1 MTARTTVR
9 KTKARATAGAAT
21 GAAGA
26 AADSSAPATGT
37 ESPVQTLTMAKAI
50 NEGLRATLADDPT
63 TLLMGEDI
71 GDLGG
76 VYRVTEGLK
85 NRFGADRV
93 MDTPLAESGIIGT
106 AIGLAL
112 RGYRPICEIQ
122 FDGFVFP
129 GFNQITTQLAK
140 MRARSA
146 GQLAVPVVIRIPYGG
161 GIGSIEHHS
170 ESPEALFAHTA
181 GLRILSPSTPQDG
194 YWMIQQAAACLDPV
208 IVFEPKRRYWMKG
221 EVDTS
226 VQPQDPFQAL
236 VRRQGTDATVVA
248 YGPLVPVA
256 LAAAD
261 AATQDGYSLEVI
273 DLRSISP
280 VDFDTITTSV
290 RKTGRL
296 IVAHEAPTFVGV
308 GGEIAARI
316 AERAFYELQAPV
328 IRVGGFHMPYPVAHV
343 EGDYLPDVDRILDAL
358 SRSLS
363 Y

>member
-1 MTARTTVR
+1 MT
-9 KTKARATAGAAT
+9 
-21 GAAGA
+21 
-26 AADSSAPATGT
+26 
-37 ESPVQTLTMAKAI
+37 TMTIAKAL
-50 NEGLRATLADDPT
+50 NEGLRAVLDSDPA

-71 GDLGG
+71 GELGG

-85 NRFGADRV
+85 RDFGALRV
-93 MDTPLAESGIIGT
+93 VDTPLGESGIIGT

-112 RGYRPICEIQ
+112 RGYRPVCEIQ

-140 MRARSA
+140 LRTRSDGMLSA
-146 GQLAVPVVIRIPYGG
+146 PVVIRIPYGG

-181 GLRILSPSTPQDG
+181 GLRIITPSNPQDA
-194 YWMIQQAAACLDPV
+194 YWMIQQAVTSQDPV
-208 IVFEPKRRYWMKG
+208 IVFEPKRRYWLKG

-226 VQPQDPFQAL
+226 TPVSDPFSAHTL
-236 VRRQGTDATVVA
+236 RAGTDATVVA

-256 LAAAD
+256 LAAAN
-261 AATQDGYSLEVI
+261 AAEADGRSIEVI

-280 VDFDTITTSV
+280 IDFDTVTASV
-290 RKTGRL
+290 LRTGRL
-296 IVAHEAPTFVGV
+296 VVAHEAPTFGGI

-316 AERAFYELQAPV
+316 SERAFLSLEAPV
-328 IRVGGFHMPYPVAHV
+328 IRVGGFHMPYPVARV
-343 EGDYLPDVDRILDAL
+343 EEHYLPDIDRILEAL
-358 SRSLS
+358 DRAFA

>member
-1 MTARTTVR
+1 MT
-9 KTKARATAGAAT
+9 
-21 GAAGA
+21 
-26 AADSSAPATGT
+26 
-37 ESPVQTLTMAKAI
+37 TMTIAKAI
-50 NEGLRATLADDPT
+50 NEGLRATLTNNPK

-71 GDLGG
+71 GELGG

-85 NRFGADRV
+85 KDFGALRV
-93 MDTPLAESGIIGT
+93 VDSPLAESGIIGT

-140 MRARSA
+140 LRTRSDGMLSA
-146 GQLAVPVVIRIPYGG
+146 PVVIRIPYGG

-181 GLRILSPSTPQDG
+181 GLRIITPSNPQDA
-194 YWMIQQAAACLDPV
+194 YWMIQQAVTCEDPV
-208 IVFEPKRRYWMKG
+208 IVFEPKRRYWLKG
-221 EVDTS
+221 DVDTS
-226 VQPQDPFQAL
+226 APAGDPFSAHT
-236 VRRQGTDATVVA
+236 VRRGTDATVVA

-256 LAAAD
+256 LAAA
-261 AATQDGYSLEVI
+261 AAAEEDGRSIEVI

-280 VDFDTITTSV
+280 IDFDAVEESV
-290 RKTGRL
+290 RRTGRL
-296 IVAHEAPTFVGV
+296 IVAHEAPTFGGI

-316 AERAFYELQAPV
+316 TERAFLSLEAPV
-328 IRVGGFHMPYPVAHV
+328 IRVGGFHMPYPVARV
-343 EGDYLPDVDRILDAL
+343 EEQYLPDIDRILEAL
-358 SRSLS
+358 DRAFA